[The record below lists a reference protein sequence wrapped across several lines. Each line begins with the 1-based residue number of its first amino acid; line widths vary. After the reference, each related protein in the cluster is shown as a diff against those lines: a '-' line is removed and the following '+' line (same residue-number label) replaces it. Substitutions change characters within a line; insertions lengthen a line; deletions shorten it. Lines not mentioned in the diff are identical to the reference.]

1 MSDHK
6 YRRNGNIEWGGK
18 GGGLKNAQKCI
29 IVLRF
34 MAKIVVSEIEGL
46 MSIYYDWRFEE
57 CFLHLQMLLAFPYL
71 IFKSRSAIR
80 KVGLYTREYVV
91 VTGVL

>member
-34 MAKIVVSEIEGL
+34 MAKIVAATHSNNINNDL
-46 MSIYYDWRFEE
+46 NF
-57 CFLHLQMLLAFPYL
+57 
-71 IFKSRSAIR
+71 
-80 KVGLYTREYVV
+80 
-91 VTGVL
+91 